1 MSQENVEIVR
11 RCYAA
16 LDRRDWEGLWREAHP
31 DFELRTQLQGSRLG
45 PDEAQA
51 FIEDQFAAFESW
63 VVAPERLFESDDQ
76 VVAFVVIRSRPR
88 GSSAR
93 DHDQDRTRL
102 DPPGWDGPDNR
113 DLPPTR
119 EGPRSRRAVGV
130 GDVAGERRTDEADVR
145 TLECRGAGGLTRR
158 SSIPR

>member
-51 FIEDQFAAFESW
+51 FIEDQFAAFE
-63 VVAPERLFESDDQ
+63 
-76 VVAFVVIRSRPR
+76 
-88 GSSAR
+88 
-93 DHDQDRTRL
+93 
-102 DPPGWDGPDNR
+102 PGK
-113 DLPPTR
+113 
-119 EGPRSRRAVGV
+119 
-130 GDVAGERRTDEADVR
+130 
-145 TLECRGAGGLTRR
+145 
-158 SSIPR
+158 

>member
-45 PDEAQA
+45 ADEAQA

-63 VVAPERLFESDDQ
+63 EVAPERFFESDDQ
-76 VVAFVVIRSRPR
+76 VVAFVVMRSRPR
-88 GSSAR
+88 GSSGEITIKIAHVWTLR
-93 DHDQDRTRL
+93 DGTVLMIETFPQ
-102 DPPGWDGPDNR
+102 
-113 DLPPTR
+113 R
-119 EGPRSRRAVGV
+119 EKALEA
-130 GDVAGERRTDEADVR
+130 AGFSE
-145 TLECRGAGGLTRR
+145 
-158 SSIPR
+158 

>member
-1 MSQENVEIVR
+1 MSEENVEIVR

-63 VVAPERLFESDDQ
+63 VVAPERFFDSDDQ
-76 VVAFVVIRSRPR
+76 VVVFVVQRSRPR
-88 GSSAR
+88 GSSREITIKIAHVWTLR
-93 DHDQDRTRL
+93 DGTVLIIETFPQ
-102 DPPGWDGPDNR
+102 
-113 DLPPTR
+113 R
-119 EGPRSRRAVGV
+119 EKALES
-130 GDVAGERRTDEADVR
+130 AGLSE
-145 TLECRGAGGLTRR
+145 
-158 SSIPR
+158 

>member
-51 FIEDQFAAFESW
+51 FIEDQFGAFESW
-63 VVAPERLFESDDQ
+63 EVAPERFFESDDQ

-88 GSSAR
+88 GSNGEITIKIAHVWTLR
-93 DHDQDRTRL
+93 DGTVLIIETFPQ
-102 DPPGWDGPDNR
+102 
-113 DLPPTR
+113 R
-119 EGPRSRRAVGV
+119 EKALEA
-130 GDVAGERRTDEADVR
+130 AGLSE
-145 TLECRGAGGLTRR
+145 
-158 SSIPR
+158 

>member
-1 MSQENVEIVR
+1 MSEENVEIVR

-51 FIEDQFAAFESW
+51 FIEDQFAAVESW
-63 VVAPERLFESDDQ
+63 EVAPERFFESDDQ

-88 GSSAR
+88 GSSGEITIKIAHVWTLR
-93 DHDQDRTRL
+93 DGTVLIIETFPQ
-102 DPPGWDGPDNR
+102 
-113 DLPPTR
+113 R
-119 EGPRSRRAVGV
+119 EKALEA
-130 GDVAGERRTDEADVR
+130 AGLSE
-145 TLECRGAGGLTRR
+145 
-158 SSIPR
+158 

>member
-45 PDEAQA
+45 ADEAQA

-63 VVAPERLFESDDQ
+63 EVAPERFFESDDQ
-76 VVAFVVIRSRPR
+76 VVAFVVMRSRPR
-88 GSSAR
+88 GSSGEITIKIAHVWTLR
-93 DHDQDRTRL
+93 DGTVLIIETFPQRQKAL
-102 DPPGWDGPDNR
+102 
-113 DLPPTR
+113 
-119 EGPRSRRAVGV
+119 EA
-130 GDVAGERRTDEADVR
+130 AGLSE
-145 TLECRGAGGLTRR
+145 
-158 SSIPR
+158 

>member
-31 DFELRTQLQGSRLG
+31 DFELRTQLQGSCLG

-63 VVAPERLFESDDQ
+63 EVAPERFFESDDQ
-76 VVAFVVIRSRPR
+76 VVAFVVMRSRPR
-88 GSSAR
+88 GSSGEITIKIAHVWTLR
-93 DHDQDRTRL
+93 DGTVLIIETFPQ
-102 DPPGWDGPDNR
+102 
-113 DLPPTR
+113 R
-119 EGPRSRRAVGV
+119 EKALEA
-130 GDVAGERRTDEADVR
+130 AGLSE
-145 TLECRGAGGLTRR
+145 
-158 SSIPR
+158 